1 MISISDGW
9 IDCFVWQLNDPI
21 KLLDT
26 KKSETT
32 QPRQRSKKLS
42 DDLISKAKN
51 PPLDKNGGF

>member
-32 QPRQRSKKLS
+32 QPKQRSKELS
-42 DDLISKAKN
+42 DDLISKGH
-51 PPLDKNGGF
+51 L